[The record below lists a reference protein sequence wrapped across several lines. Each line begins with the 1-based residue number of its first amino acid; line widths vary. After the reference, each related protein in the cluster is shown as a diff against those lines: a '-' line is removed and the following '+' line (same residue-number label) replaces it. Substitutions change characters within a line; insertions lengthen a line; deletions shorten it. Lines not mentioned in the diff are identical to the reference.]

1 MDRAV
6 AFQVASNNIHSQIF
20 DDEAVVMDMTSGLYF
35 SLRGA
40 AVAVWSAIM
49 AGATR
54 AQATAALAARYDAP
68 DEAIAAAL
76 DTTLKALNEHG
87 LIVPASGS
95 PAAGEPTPP
104 AASRGPLEPPTIE
117 RFTDMQELLLLD
129 PIHEVS
135 EAGWPVAR
143 SADGD

>member
-6 AFQVASNNIHSQIF
+6 TFQVASNNIHSQIF

-54 AQATAALAARYDAP
+54 AQMATALAARYDAP
-68 DEAIAAAL
+68 DEAIATAL
-76 DTTLKALNEHG
+76 DTTLKALSEHG
-87 LIVPASGS
+87 LIVSASGERG
-95 PAAGEPTPP
+95 AGA
-104 AASRGPLEPPTIE
+104 AASAVAARGPLEPPTIE

-135 EAGWPVAR
+135 EAGWPIAR

>member
-40 AVAVWSAIM
+40 AVAVWSAVM

-54 AQATAALAARYDAP
+54 TQLAAALAARYDAP
-68 DEAIAAAL
+68 DEAIAATL
-76 DTTLKALNEHG
+76 DTTLDALSAHG
-87 LIVPASGS
+87 LIVTAPGGAAGAAPS
-95 PAAGEPTPP
+95 PAA
-104 AASRGPLEPPTIE
+104 ARGPLEPPAIE

-143 SADGD
+143 NADGD

>member
-1 MDRAV
+1 MDTAV
-6 AFQVASNNIHSQIF
+6 AFRVASSNIHSQIF

-40 AVAVWSAIM
+40 AAAIWSAIE

-54 AQATAALAARYDAP
+54 EQTAAALSARYDAP
-68 DEAIAAAL
+68 AEAIAAAL
-76 DTTLKALNEHG
+76 DETLAALGEHG
-87 LIVPASGS
+87 LIVPAAGGS
-95 PAAGEPTPP
+95 AAFMATPEV
-104 AASRGPLEPPTIE
+104 AARGPLEPPTIE

-143 SADGD
+143 GADGD